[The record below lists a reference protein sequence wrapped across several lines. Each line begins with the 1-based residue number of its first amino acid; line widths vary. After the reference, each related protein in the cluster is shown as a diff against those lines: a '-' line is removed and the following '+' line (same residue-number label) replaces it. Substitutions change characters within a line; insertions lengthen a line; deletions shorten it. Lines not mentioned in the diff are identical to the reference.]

1 MFIKLTKS
9 GPRQY
14 LQLVEAFRDDSGRP
28 KQRTVATLG
37 RLDLLGDSLQPMRD
51 GLTRLLG
58 EHESTDINADPC
70 NGTPEFESSRALGD
84 LWALNSIWKQ
94 LGLDQLRQTLRQHTR
109 HQIDIEALLR
119 LMVINRLCDAD
130 TKLGLLRWV
139 QTVSLPESDLKAVSH
154 QHLLRTMDALIDHQ
168 SVIED
173 AVADAVRPMVNA
185 ELSVVFYDMT
195 TIRASGLSE
204 QDDDARKYGMSKE
217 GGIARQ
223 FMLGLVQTAEGIPL
237 YHEVF
242 NGNTAEVGT
251 LKDSLQKVMAR
262 FPIQRVI
269 AVADRGLLSLGNL
282 EELQA
287 MTTPG
292 GQPLEFILAVPGR
305 RYHEFVDLLE
315 PINSQAAAMAK
326 TVTTDSTATRAAT
339 SPPATPTNE
348 TPELVDE
355 AQWQGLRLVI
365 AHNPYRANEQNQA
378 RDKQIAALETQAAQW
393 VGKLDGQDGGQ
404 RSRGRSLSD
413 GGVRARFYHAVSEA
427 HLRRI
432 IKVDLK
438 SELFT
443 YDIDEKALALA
454 RAMDGK
460 LLLVTNVKDLR
471 PEDVVA
477 RYKSLADIERG
488 FKVLKSDI
496 EIGPVHHRLPNR
508 IRAHAMICFVALV
521 IQRVMRAKLKAQPVK
536 DVVSP
541 DRALSILRRIQTHRV
556 VLNGS
561 KPISGISTINPEQ
574 LAILE
579 SLGVKKPTH
588 TTRYINL

>member
-14 LQLVEAFRDDSGRP
+14 LQLVEAYRDDSGRP

-37 RLDLLGDSLQPMRD
+37 RLDQLGDSIQSMRD
-51 GLTRLLG
+51 GLTRLLEPG
-58 EHESTDINADPC
+58 AGLDDG
-70 NGTPEFESSRALGD
+70 NGTSEFDSSRSFGD
-84 LWALNSIWKQ
+84 LWALNALWNQ
-94 LGLDQLRQTLRQHTR
+94 LGLEQLRRTLRQHSR
-109 HQIDIEALLR
+109 HQIDLEALLR
-119 LMVINRLCDAD
+119 LMVLNRLCDAE
-130 TKLGLLRWV
+130 TKLGVLRWV
-139 QTVSLPESDLKAVSH
+139 QTVSLPEMDLKTISH
-154 QHLLRTMDALIDHQ
+154 QQLLRTMDAVTAHQ

-173 AVADAVRPMVNA
+173 ALAEAVRPLVNA

-195 TIRASGLSE
+195 TIRAEGLSE
-204 QDDDARKYGMSKE
+204 QDDDVRKFGMSKD

-242 NGNTAEVGT
+242 EGNTAEVGT
-251 LKDSLQKVMAR
+251 LKASLQKVMAR

-282 EELQA
+282 EELQT

-292 GQPLEFILAVPGR
+292 GQALEFILAVPGR
-305 RYHEFVDLLE
+305 RYHEFAELLE
-315 PINSQAAAMAK
+315 PINQQATQSK
-326 TVTTDSTATRAAT
+326 
-339 SPPATPTNE
+339 
-348 TPELVDE
+348 E
-355 AQWQGLRLVI
+355 AEIVREERWQGLRLVI
-365 AHNPYRANEQNQA
+365 AHNTYRANEQTQA
-378 RDKQIAALETQAAQW
+378 RDQQIAALEAQAAQW
-393 VGKLDGQDGGQ
+393 VGKLDGQDGGV
-404 RSRGRSLSD
+404 RTRGRALSD

-443 YDIDEKALALA
+443 YNIDEQALALA

-460 LLLVTNVKDLR
+460 LLLVTNVRGLR
-471 PEDVVA
+471 AEEVVA

-488 FKVLKSDI
+488 FKVLKSEI

-508 IRAHAMICFVALV
+508 IRAHAMICFIALV
-521 IQRVMRAKLKAQPVK
+521 IQRVMRTRLKSHPVD
-536 DVVSP
+536 DVISP
-541 DRALSILRRIQTHRV
+541 ERALWSLRRIQTHRV
-556 VLNGS
+556 VLDGS
-561 KPISGISTINPEQ
+561 KTIAGISSISQEQ
-574 LAILE
+574 AEILE
-579 SLGVKKPTH
+579 SLGVKKPTYKD
-588 TTRYINL
+588 RYINL

>member
-9 GPRQY
+9 GSRQY
-14 LQLVEAFRDDSGRP
+14 LQLVEAFRDNLGRP

-37 RLDLLGDSLQPMRD
+37 RLDLLGDSLQSMRD

-70 NGTPEFESSRALGD
+70 NGMPEFESSRALGD

-94 LGLDQLRQTLRQHTR
+94 LGLDELRQTLRQHTR
-109 HQIDIEALLR
+109 HKIDIEALLR
-119 LMVINRLCDAD
+119 LMVLNRLCDAD

-154 QHLLRTMDALIDHQ
+154 QHLLRTMDALIEHQ
-168 SVIED
+168 SVVED
-173 AVADAVRPMVNA
+173 AVAAAVRPMVNA

-204 QDDDARKYGMSKE
+204 QDDDVRKYGMSKE

-305 RYHEFVDLLE
+305 RYHEFVELLE
-315 PINSQAAAMAK
+315 PINSQAAA
-326 TVTTDSTATRAAT
+326 TSIPTT
-339 SPPATPTNE
+339 TPTNE
-348 TPELVDE
+348 TPEVVDE

-378 RDKQIAALETQAAQW
+378 RDQQIAALETQAAQW

-460 LLLVTNVKDLR
+460 LLLVTNVKDLSS
-471 PEDVVA
+471 EEVVA

-508 IRAHAMICFVALV
+508 IRAHTMICFIALV

>member
-37 RLDLLGDSLQPMRD
+37 RLDQLGDSLQSMRD
-51 GLTRLLG
+51 GLNRILG
-58 EHESTDINADPC
+58 SDPTTDIG
-70 NGTPEFESSRALGD
+70 NGMPEFESSRSFGD
-84 LWALNSIWKQ
+84 LWALNTIWKQ
-94 LGLDQLRQTLRQHTR
+94 LGLHGLRKTLRQEAR
-109 HQIDIEALLR
+109 HQIDLEALLR
-119 LMVINRLCDAD
+119 LMVLNRLSDAN
-130 TKLGLLRWV
+130 TKLGVLRWV
-139 QTVSLPESDLKAVSH
+139 QTVSLPEMSLAAIGH
-154 QHLLRTMDALIDHQ
+154 QQLLRTMDALITHQ
-168 SVIED
+168 SVIEE
-173 AVADAVRPMVNA
+173 AVADAVRPMVSA

-195 TIRASGLSE
+195 TIRAEGTSE
-204 QDDDARKYGMSKE
+204 QDGDVRKFGMSKE
-217 GGIARQ
+217 GTIARQ

-242 NGNTAEVGT
+242 EGNTAEVGT
-251 LKDSLQKVMAR
+251 LKASLEKVMAR

-287 MTTPG
+287 MTTPS

-305 RYHEFVDLLE
+305 RYHEFAELLE
-315 PINSQAAAMAK
+315 PINQQAA
-326 TVTTDSTATRAAT
+326 TITTTTTTATTAQAA
-339 SPPATPTNE
+339 
-348 TPELVDE
+348 ELVDE
-355 AQWQGLRLVI
+355 TQWQGLRLVI
-365 AHNPYRANEQNQA
+365 AHNAYRANLQTQA
-378 RDKQIAALETQAAQW
+378 RDEKIATLEAQAAQW
-393 VGKLDGQDGGQ
+393 VGKLDEQDGGV
-404 RSRGRSLSD
+404 RRRGRALSD
-413 GGVRARFYHAVSEA
+413 GGVRARFYHAVSDA

-443 YDIDEKALALA
+443 YNIDEQALALA

-460 LLLVTNVKDLR
+460 LLLVTNVSDLSAQ
-471 PEDVVA
+471 EVVA

-488 FKVLKSDI
+488 FKVLKSEI

-508 IRAHAMICFVALV
+508 IRAHAMICFIALV
-521 IQRVMRAKLKAQPVK
+521 IQRVMRARLKAQPVEA
-536 DVVSP
+536 VISP
-541 DRALSILRRIQTHRV
+541 ERALWSLRRIQTHRV

-561 KPISGISTINPEQ
+561 KPITGISFISTDQ
-574 LAILE
+574 AAILE
-579 SLGVKKPTH
+579 SLGVKRPTPKDQ
-588 TTRYINL
+588 YINL

>member
-14 LQLVEAFRDDSGRP
+14 LQLVEAYRDDSGRP

-37 RLDLLGDSLQPMRD
+37 RLDQLGDSIQSMRD
-51 GLTRLLG
+51 GLTRLLEPG
-58 EHESTDINADPC
+58 AELDGS
-70 NGTPEFESSRALGD
+70 NGTSEFDSSRSFGD
-84 LWALNSIWKQ
+84 LWALNALWNQ
-94 LGLDQLRQTLRQHTR
+94 LGLDQLRRTLRQHSR
-109 HQIDIEALLR
+109 HQIDLEALLR
-119 LMVINRLCDAD
+119 LMVLNRLCDAE
-130 TKLGLLRWV
+130 TKLGALRWV
-139 QTVSLPESDLKAVSH
+139 QTVSLPQMDLKAVGH
-154 QHLLRTMDALIDHQ
+154 QQLLRTMDAVIAHQ

-173 AVADAVRPMVNA
+173 ALADAVRPMVNA

-195 TIRASGLSE
+195 TIRSEGLSE
-204 QDDDARKYGMSKE
+204 QDHDLRKFGMSKE

-242 NGNTAEVGT
+242 EGNTAEVGT
-251 LKDSLQKVMAR
+251 LKASLQKVMER

-287 MTTPG
+287 MNTPG

-305 RYHEFVDLLE
+305 RYHEFAELLE
-315 PINSQAAAMAK
+315 PINQQAAQ
-326 TVTTDSTATRAAT
+326 S
-339 SPPATPTNE
+339 E
-348 TPELVDE
+348 EPEIVRE
-355 AQWQGLRLVI
+355 EQWQDLRLVI
-365 AHNPYRANEQNQA
+365 AHNTYRAHEQTQA
-378 RDKQIAALETQAAQW
+378 RDQQIAALEAQAAQW
-393 VGKLDGQDGGQ
+393 VGKLDGQDAGV
-404 RSRGRSLSD
+404 RARGRALSD

-443 YDIDEKALALA
+443 YNIDEQALALA

-460 LLLVTNVKDLR
+460 LLLVTNVSDLSAG
-471 PEDVVA
+471 EVVA

-488 FKVLKSDI
+488 FKVLKSEI
-496 EIGPVHHRLPNR
+496 EIGPVHHRLPDR
-508 IRAHAMICFVALV
+508 IRAHAMICFIALV
-521 IQRVMRAKLKAQPVK
+521 IQRVMRARLKAHPVS
-536 DVVSP
+536 DVISP
-541 DRALSILRRIQTHRV
+541 ERALWSLRRIQTHRV
-556 VLNGS
+556 ILDGS
-561 KPISGISTINPEQ
+561 KTIEGISSISQEQ
-574 LAILE
+574 ADILE
-579 SLGVKKPTH
+579 SLGVKKPTYKD
-588 TTRYINL
+588 RYINL

>member
-14 LQLVEAFRDDSGRP
+14 LQLVEAFRDDTGRP

-37 RLDLLGDSLQPMRD
+37 RLDLLGDSLQSMRD

-58 EHESTDINADPC
+58 DQEITDINVDPC

-119 LMVINRLCDAD
+119 LMVLNRLCDAD
-130 TKLGLLRWV
+130 TKLGLLRWL
-139 QTVSLPESDLKAVSH
+139 QTVSLPESDLKVVSH
-154 QHLLRTMDALIDHQ
+154 QHLLRTMDALIEHQ
-168 SVIED
+168 SIIED
-173 AVADAVRPMVNA
+173 AVAAAVRPMVNA

-195 TIRASGLSE
+195 TIRAAGLSE
-204 QDDDARKYGMSKE
+204 QDDDVRKYGMSKE

-282 EELQA
+282 EELQG

-305 RYHEFVDLLE
+305 RYHEFVELLE
-315 PINSQAAAMAK
+315 PINNQAAETAK
-326 TVTTDSTATRAAT
+326 T
-339 SPPATPTNE
+339 TPTIE

-404 RSRGRSLSD
+404 RNRGRSLSD

-460 LLLVTNVKDLR
+460 LLLVTNVKDLSSQ
-471 PEDVVA
+471 EVVA

-508 IRAHAMICFVALV
+508 IRAHAMICFIALV
-521 IQRVMRAKLKAQPVK
+521 IQRVMRAKLKAKPVK

-574 LAILE
+574 LALLE

-588 TTRYINL
+588 MTRYINL

>member
-1 MFIKLTKS
+1 
-9 GPRQY
+9 
-14 LQLVEAFRDDSGRP
+14 
-28 KQRTVATLG
+28 
-37 RLDLLGDSLQPMRD
+37 
-51 GLTRLLG
+51 
-58 EHESTDINADPC
+58 
-70 NGTPEFESSRALGD
+70 
-84 LWALNSIWKQ
+84 
-94 LGLDQLRQTLRQHTR
+94 
-109 HQIDIEALLR
+109 
-119 LMVINRLCDAD
+119 
-130 TKLGLLRWV
+130 
-139 QTVSLPESDLKAVSH
+139 
-154 QHLLRTMDALIDHQ
+154 
-168 SVIED
+168 
-173 AVADAVRPMVNA
+173 
-185 ELSVVFYDMT
+185 
-195 TIRASGLSE
+195 
-204 QDDDARKYGMSKE
+204 
-217 GGIARQ
+217 
-223 FMLGLVQTAEGIPL
+223 MLGLVQTAEGIPL

-282 EELQA
+282 EELQG

-305 RYHEFVDLLE
+305 RYHEFVELLE
-315 PINSQAAAMAK
+315 PINSQAAA
-326 TVTTDSTATRAAT
+326 TSIPTT
-339 SPPATPTNE
+339 TPTNE

-378 RDKQIAALETQAAQW
+378 RDQQIAALETQAAQW
-393 VGKLDGQDGGQ
+393 VGKLDGQEGGQ

-508 IRAHAMICFVALV
+508 IRAHAMICFIALV